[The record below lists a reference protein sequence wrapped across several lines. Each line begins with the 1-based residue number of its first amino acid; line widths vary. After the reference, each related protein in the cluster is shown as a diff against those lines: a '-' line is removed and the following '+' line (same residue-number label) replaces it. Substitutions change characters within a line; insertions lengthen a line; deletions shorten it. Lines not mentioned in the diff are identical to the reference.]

1 MKDAIDK
8 SKEPEPK
15 PENSTKITKPT
26 PNSGK
31 KRRIWL
37 WIVVILLS
45 GVGAGLGYG
54 WFFIQRQLAPLVGAS
69 LSKTLDRP
77 IHLGEVSHFTLRGVR
92 FGRTEVPP
100 TPEDPDRVTLEA
112 VEVGFNPL
120 LLLQRTLK
128 LDLTLIKPN
137 VYIEQNENKDWTD
150 TTLALSEPGA
160 IKIDLQS
167 IRIEEARIS
176 LVARSEDN
184 KLESP
189 VQVLLSEGKTS
200 FRNNNQEIN
209 IQLQGKLLPVWTTTV
224 LTIKEKKSAEKPETP
239 TNSQSQEK
247 PKSTQNTVTDNKFA
261 IVGRA
266 LPKSGKLNLT
276 LSGKNLDAV
285 SLARLVPSNPLQ
297 VQAGVVGCYVEIG
310 FRGGQLPTVK
320 GNASLEHGIFSKEG
334 LPQPLKATN
343 AKLEFKDQQ
352 IEVKELTTVFATIP
366 VSASGMVDLEEG
378 FNLEVE
384 TEAFQ
389 LEQVLDSLSVDKLPL
404 KLAGELQGQV
414 KVTGNL
420 TNPVLSAQIISTKEI
435 LADKLTLKDFRADLT
450 FTDST
455 LLVNK
460 IEGTPTLSGKV
471 RGKGQVKVGN
481 QQDLVL
487 EITALNLPGS
497 GIAEAYFGI
506 KPSAAIGPVSAGVT
520 ILGTLNSPENLS
532 ATGSASLELANG
544 KVIVKDLKLEK
555 GRWEISLDAFGVQ
568 LAQLALQLPQQLA
581 GELEGTFQFQ
591 GSLQDFTLS
600 AIKGTGTAQLLVA
613 RGGKVRV
620 TDWQMAQGE
629 WEAAISANDIP
640 LQSGLFPSIL
650 PQLGNPLAQ
659 GTLTAKGTVDNL
671 TLRGITAQGT
681 AEMAVGKGKV
691 KADVNLVEGKWQA
704 DIQGNGISIDEQLF
718 SGIPQQDAK
727 GGTFG
732 VINARAQGTLAA
744 KGTVDNLTL
753 GGITAQG
760 TAEVAVGKEKVMGK
774 LKLIDGKWQGTIKAD
789 DIGVERFAP
798 QLPQQ
803 WHTQK
808 VNGTLVI
815 NGSLDNLSLQSL
827 NVTQAEGIVNI
838 AGGTL
843 KASNFSLGD
852 GRWQGTLSLVGIE
865 LGQLIPEQS
874 ELLETVHG
882 TFHVDGDLDNL
893 TIEGVALRGETSI
906 AVAGGTVQGS
916 EVQLDRGQFAA
927 IITAQGVPLQSFL
940 PQSQGYLGGR
950 VNISGNLANL
960 NPSGIQLGGEVQLKE
975 SLLEDTL
982 TAKLAWN
989 GQGLQI
995 KSAKAGETL
1004 QATGFA
1010 IPNWTPD
1017 GQIKGLK
1024 QFDFDIS
1031 AQGVSLEALPFPLP
1045 PVVGEYLR
1053 LDSSPVIA
1061 GFAGFKGKIA
1071 GTPTAPQING
1081 EIELEN
1087 LSLAGMVVDPMLSGS
1102 VHFNPGEEGTLA
1114 LTGMAEKKNL
1124 EDDPPQPPATR
1135 GEQGGIGGIEGEGSP
1150 NEIRLTIGSDYQPQ
1164 SLLVKLGEIEM
1175 KGEQKDGIF
1184 NLQTNQIPLSTIKG
1198 LLLLSKFPLNPAIAN
1213 QTFPGKI
1220 SASIE
1225 VDLDS
1230 FGTGTLPVFNAEAE
1244 IIEGEMQ
1251 NILALAQ
1258 IFKLS
1263 DLRRGFS
1270 TPTYGTSEDLYSEEG
1285 IDPDSAL
1292 LSVGFPEESRE
1303 QISILTQLRRF
1314 SAIAALRKQQRRQRQ
1329 EASPL
1334 PDLIAL
1340 EGNFNSKLVVS
1351 KAADS
1356 PVVAE
1361 FEFNGGSEEKPWQW
1375 GSYGA
1380 KLVTLQGKFENGL
1393 LTLSPVKIET
1403 TDGMSV
1409 EVSGSLSNNKINTTN
1424 VNIKNLSVTTISDF
1438 VDLPPVIDRGII
1450 DLDAII
1456 SGSLDNL
1463 NLGGSV
1469 KLKNATV
1476 QQTTIPLVEASI
1488 SYNQG
1493 TLNLLAWSNFAQDP
1507 EPIAPETVES
1517 EEKSCQRTDLVTMD
1531 LKLPYQLPNA
1541 KSKPDNDEFSLS
1553 MSVHNKGMELLNI
1566 GTKGQV
1572 RWLGGTGCVELAVIG
1587 KLKQEESGLRLLDLR
1602 LDDVYNTAT
1611 FENAT
1616 VAIQALPNTPLT
1628 EVNGN
1633 ISFELDKIRVE
1644 KLAGKFSGGVV
1655 LVTGDLP
1662 LLKPITQDNPLTL
1675 TLEQLGLNLKGLY
1688 KGGVGGNILITGTAL
1703 EPKVAGSVD
1712 LFNGTVFLE
1721 EGTTPVISSTDTQSN
1736 GWFEFQNLRLKL
1748 GNNITVARPPILNF
1762 LATGDLSLYGNLEAP
1777 RLSGD
1782 VILRRGQINLFT
1794 TQFRLTRGYNH
1805 VARFFPSQGVDPE
1818 LEVRLQTFVTENT
1831 RQAISSDSSSAEV
1844 SVRDI
1849 PGLDVSGLQTIRV
1862 EAEVFGP
1869 ASQLTEN
1876 LQLTSSP
1883 SRSETEIV
1891 NLLGGSIIN
1900 TLLDADTTLGLAR
1913 LASSALGGSA
1923 LFNDIQN
1930 IIGNALGVSEFR
1942 VFPTL
1947 ITDDENRTDTLGVGA
1962 EVSVDIANQFSFSV
1976 LKIIN
1981 SPQPFQYGLRYRIN
1995 DSILFRGSTDLSG
2008 DDRGIIEYEFKF

>member
-1 MKDAIDK
+1 MKDPIDK
-8 SKEPEPK
+8 SKEPEPL
-15 PENSTKITKPT
+15 PENSVPITTPI

-31 KRRIWL
+31 KGRIWL
-37 WIVVILLS
+37 WTVVILLS

-77 IHLGEVSHFTLRGVR
+77 IHLGEVSHFTLKGLR

-100 TPEDPDRVTLEA
+100 TPTDPDRVTLEA

-120 LLLQRTLK
+120 LLLRGTLK
-128 LDLTLIKPN
+128 LDLILIKPN
-137 VYIEQNENKDWTD
+137 VYIEQNENKVWTD
-150 TTLALSEPGA
+150 TTLAPSEPGA

-167 IRIEEARIS
+167 IRIEDARIS

-200 FRNNNQEIN
+200 FRNNNQDIN
-209 IQLQGKLLPVWTTTV
+209 VQLQGKLLPVWTTTV
-224 LTIKEKKSAEKPETP
+224 EKIKEEESGEKPDTPTNNQSEEKPEP
-239 TNSQSQEK
+239 
-247 PKSTQNTVTDNKFA
+247 TQNKVQENKFA

-266 LPKSGKLNLT
+266 LTDAGKLDLT
-276 LSGKNLDAV
+276 LSGKNLDIV

-297 VQAGVVGCYVEIG
+297 VQGGVVGGYVEIAL
-310 FRGGQLPTVK
+310 RGGKLPTVK
-320 GNASLEHGIFSKEG
+320 GNASLENGIFTKEG

-343 AKLEFKDQQ
+343 AKLEFKEQQ

-366 VSASGMVDLEEG
+366 ASASGMVDLKEG

-384 TEAFQ
+384 TEAFP
-389 LEQVLDSLSVDKLPL
+389 LEKVLESLSLDTLPL
-404 KLAGELQGQV
+404 KLAGELQSTM

-435 LADKLTLKDFRADLT
+435 IADKLTLKDFRADLA
-450 FTDST
+450 FVDST

-460 IEGTPTLSGKV
+460 IEGTPTIGGKV
-471 RGKGQVKVGN
+471 TGKGQVKVGDK
-481 QQDLVL
+481 QDLVL

-506 KPSAAIGPVSAGVT
+506 KPSAAIGSVSAGVT
-520 ILGTLNSPENLS
+520 IIGTLNSSENLS
-532 ATGSASLELANG
+532 ATGSASLQLANG

-568 LAQLALQLPQQLA
+568 LAQLVPQLPQQLA
-581 GELEGTFQFQ
+581 GSLDGAFQFQ
-591 GSLQDFTLS
+591 GSLEDITLS
-600 AIKGTGTAQLLVA
+600 AIKGTGTTQLLVP
-613 RGGKVRV
+613 RGGKIRV

-629 WEAAISANDIP
+629 WEATISANDIP

-650 PQLGNPLAQ
+650 SQLENPL
-659 GTLTAKGTVDNL
+659 V
-671 TLRGITAQGT
+671 
-681 AEMAVGKGKV
+681 
-691 KADVNLVEGKWQA
+691 
-704 DIQGNGISIDEQLF
+704 
-718 SGIPQQDAK
+718 
-727 GGTFG
+727 
-732 VINARAQGTLAA
+732 QGTLAA

-760 TAEVAVGKEKVMGK
+760 TAEVAVGKGKVKAYVNLIEGKWQADIQGNGISIDEQLFPGIPQQDAKGGTFGVINFRAQGK
-774 LKLIDGKWQGTIKAD
+774 LAAKGTVDNLTLGAITAQGTAEVAVGKGKVKADVNLVRGKWQGTIKAD
-789 DIGVERFAP
+789 DIAVERFAP

-803 WHTQK
+803 WHSEK

-815 NGSLDNLSLQSL
+815 RGDLDNLSLQSL
-827 NVTQAEGIVNI
+827 NVSEAEGIVNI
-838 AGGTL
+838 AGGIL

-852 GRWQGTLSLVGIE
+852 GRWEGTLSLVGIE

-874 ELLETVHG
+874 ELLGDLNG
-882 TFHVDGDLDNL
+882 TFHVDGNLDNL
-893 TIEGVALRGETSI
+893 TIEGIALRGETSI
-906 AVAGGTVQGS
+906 AVAGGTVQAK
-916 EVQLDRGQFAA
+916 EMQLEQGQFAA
-927 IITAQGVPLQSFL
+927 IINAQGVPLQSFL

-950 VNISGNLANL
+950 VNIFGNLANL
-960 NPSGIQLGGEVQLKE
+960 NPNRIQLGGEVQLKE

-989 GQGLQI
+989 GQKLQI
-995 KSAKAGETL
+995 NSAKAGETL
-1004 QATGFA
+1004 QATGFV
-1010 IPNWTPD
+1010 IPDWTP
-1017 GQIKGLK
+1017 GGKIKGVK

-1031 AQGVSLEALPFPLP
+1031 AKRVSLETLPFPLP

-1061 GFAGFKGKIA
+1061 GKAGFEGKIA

-1087 LSLAGMVVDPMLSGS
+1087 LSLAGMVVDPALSGS
-1102 VHFNPGEEGTLA
+1102 IHFNPREEGTLT
-1114 LTGMAEKKNL
+1114 LTGTAEKK
-1124 EDDPPQPPATR
+1124 TS
-1135 GEQGGIGGIEGEGSP
+1135 IP
-1150 NEIRLTIGSDYQPQ
+1150 NEIRLTVDSDYQPQ
-1164 SLLVKLGEIEM
+1164 SLLVKLGEMEI
-1175 KGEQKDGIF
+1175 KGEQKEGIF

-1198 LLLLSKFPLNPAIAN
+1198 LLLLSKFPLNPGAAN
-1213 QTFPGKI
+1213 QAFPGKI
-1220 SASIE
+1220 SAKMAVE
-1225 VDLDS
+1225 LDS
-1230 FGTGTLPVFNAEAE
+1230 LGTETLPVFNAEAE
-1244 IIEGEMQ
+1244 IIDGEIQ
-1251 NILALAQ
+1251 NILTALQ
-1258 IFKLS
+1258 IFEFS
-1263 DLRRGFS
+1263 DLSRGFS
-1270 TPTYGTSEDLYSEEG
+1270 TPTYGTSEELYSEEG

-1380 KLVTLQGKFENGL
+1380 NLVTLQGKFENGL
-1393 LTLSPVKIET
+1393 LTLSPAKIET

-1409 EVSGSLSNNKINTTN
+1409 EVSGSLNNNQVISSTVKIQ
-1424 VNIKNLSVTTISDF
+1424 NLSIANISDF
-1438 VDLPPVIDRGII
+1438 VDLPLVIDRGTM

-1469 KLKNATV
+1469 KLQNATV
-1476 QQTTIPLVEASI
+1476 QQTTIPLVEGSI
-1488 SYNQG
+1488 SYNKG
-1493 TLNLLAWSNFAQDP
+1493 ILNLLAWRNFAQDP
-1507 EPIAPETVES
+1507 KPITPETVES
-1517 EEKSCQRTDLVTMD
+1517 EAKSCHPTDLVTMD

-1587 KLKQEESGLRLLDLR
+1587 KLEQEESGLRLLDLR
-1602 LDDVYNTAT
+1602 LDDTVDVYNTAT

-1616 VAIQALPNTPLT
+1616 VAIQALPNAPLT

-1644 KLAGKFSGGVV
+1644 KLAGKFSGGEV
-1655 LVTGDLP
+1655 LGTGDLS
-1662 LLKPITQDNPLTL
+1662 LLEPITQDNPLTL
-1675 TLEQLGLNLKGLY
+1675 TLEQLKLNLKDLY

-1703 EPKVAGSVD
+1703 EPKVAGEVD

-1721 EGTTPVISSTDTQSN
+1721 EQTTPVISSSDTQEE
-1736 GWFEFQNLRLKL
+1736 GWFEFQGLGLKL

-1762 LATGDLSLYGNLEAP
+1762 LATGDLSLFGTLETP
-1777 RLSGD
+1777 RLNGD
-1782 VILRRGQINLFT
+1782 VILKRGQVNLFT

-1805 VARFFPSQGVDPE
+1805 VARFSPNLGVDPE

-1831 RQAISSDSSSAEV
+1831 RQAIPSDSSSAEV

-1862 EAEVFGP
+1862 EAEVVGP

-1883 SRSETEIV
+1883 SRSETELV
-1891 NLLGGSIIN
+1891 NLLGGGFIN
-1900 TLLDADTTLGLAR
+1900 TLLEADTTLGLANI
-1913 LASSALGGSA
+1913 AGSA
-1923 LFNDIQN
+1923 LTSLPLFNNIQN
-1930 IIGNALGVSEFR
+1930 TIGNALGLTEFR
-1942 VFPTL
+1942 VFPSL
-1947 ITDDENRTDTLGVGA
+1947 ITDDENRPSALGVGA
-1962 EVSVDIANQFSFSV
+1962 EVSIDIANQFSFSV

-1981 SPQPFQYGLRYRIN
+1981 SPQPFQYGLRYRFS
-1995 DSILFRGSTDLSG
+1995 DSLLFRGSTDLSG
-2008 DDRGIIEYEFKF
+2008 DNRGTLEYEFKF